1 MLISL
6 DLSFS
11 NGCFLLTRSCHA
23 YAGFDRFVHIKERSE
38 IKHLVV
44 KLRVRILQRLEEDIS
59 MCSATQSIVPAYLW
73 SHLSSTADLGNAT
86 TTIDAHHPRPRFA
99 VGAYQS
105 VLVVLID
112 MFADVVFD
120 LDGHSCSRL
129 NPSALE
135 ALDAF
140 VMYGGHLHIY
150 PRFRAIP

>member
-1 MLISL
+1 
-6 DLSFS
+6 
-11 NGCFLLTRSCHA
+11 
-23 YAGFDRFVHIKERSE
+23 
-38 IKHLVV
+38 
-44 KLRVRILQRLEEDIS
+44 
-59 MCSATQSIVPAYLW
+59 MCSVTQSIVPAYLW
-73 SHLSSTADLGNAT
+73 SHLSSTADLGNTT
-86 TTIDAHHPRPRFA
+86 TTIDAHHPRPGFA

-105 VLVVLID
+105 VLVVLVD